1 MGDMTGAVGD
11 GGEGRDQMCWDY
23 IPQTAI
29 GKGGV
34 KSRADLFLTNRDWYP
49 PFSHSWHSLE

>member
-49 PFSHSWHSLE
+49 PFS